1 MDIRSGIAIAR
12 IAVPAAAKP
21 AWVAAAAAVRPKRI
35 AAAATGVSVPRGV
48 PV

>member
-35 AAAATGVSVPRGV
+35 AAATGVSVPPGV

>member
-35 AAAATGVSVPRGV
+35 AAATGVSVPRGV